1 MVIGDEF
8 WSMTKK
14 VNPEY
19 CCLQVDLN
27 DVENV
32 TNPIEMEKLGLLP
45 SNASDSS
52 FKVTLQEVHIR
63 AKLMDMAAEVNRT
76 FNAVF
81 KSELNLSL
89 LYLKYGEACNEFAR
103 LFSASMQPLATQIFW
118 KNVAAVVSLWQHC
131 PSRLIR
137 VLNLRPPAPETNA

>member
-32 TNPIEMEKLGLLP
+32 TNPIEKEKLGLLP

-81 KSELNLSL
+81 KSELNL
-89 LYLKYGEACNEFAR
+89 
-103 LFSASMQPLATQIFW
+103 
-118 KNVAAVVSLWQHC
+118 
-131 PSRLIR
+131 
-137 VLNLRPPAPETNA
+137 